1 MFFKSFLEI
10 KTSLASALFGVQIIS
25 KPSFNSE
32 GKSFA
37 LWTAISIFLLNK
49 ASSNSLINNGTFNYD
64 ATTSNLENLELEKL
78 DIDMDVT
85 TLDASIKITKEAN
98 LKYTIS
104 NINIKLIDGKD
115 NYNFN
120 ASGKE
125 KAFNYEGTTSNI
137 EIN

>member
-1 MFFKSFLEI
+1 MLNVNLSNVSINIKGGSFTASNI
-10 KTSLASALFGVQIIS
+10 KASEL
-25 KPSFNSE
+25 
-32 GKSFA
+32 
-37 LWTAISIFLLNK
+37 LLNVK
-49 ASSNSLINNGTFNYD
+49 GGTANISNSLINKGTFNYD

-98 LKYTIS
+98 LKYTTS